1 MPIIKRITALLFLC
15 GALCGCVNV
24 SANETRPAVNYIEE
38 SETTTTTSSILTA
51 ATTEGVTAAAVTSET
66 TTVTTTEAATTT
78 VPETTTTTTT
88 TAETTVTEM
97 KPVSSA
103 VTKPKPVV
111 YTNTITLNGP
121 NLIYTGESFDYTYE
135 ISHRNAERAS
145 VLWQISGNAGTLT
158 EDGKFTAEKAGIVTL
173 IVSDISN
180 GLTDTL
186 TVHVVDS
193 PEDVDFVVEVNGIPI
208 ANKTYPVPADYHPG
222 LLSET
227 YDAFLELKQAA
238 LSDGV
243 EINFMSGFRS
253 YEEQMEVYK
262 KWNEVYP
269 DGEADRISSRP
280 GHSEHQLGLAIDVN
294 SIEFSFADTPEG
306 IWLAENCY
314 KFGFIIRY
322 KEGTEPITGYMYEP
336 WHIRYLGKELAEE
349 VHFSGLTLEEYLG
362 IDSWYRIE
370 TYTGFYEE
378 TE

>member
-1 MPIIKRITALLFLC
+1 M
-15 GALCGCVNV
+15 
-24 SANETRPAVNYIEE
+24 
-38 SETTTTTSSILTA
+38 
-51 ATTEGVTAAAVTSET
+51 
-66 TTVTTTEAATTT
+66 TTTEN
-78 VPETTTTTTT
+78 
-88 TAETTVTEM
+88 
-97 KPVSSA
+97 K
-103 VTKPKPVV
+103 VTKPVTSAVRPQKPVV
-111 YTNTITLNGP
+111 YTNTISLNGP
-121 NLIYTGESFDYTYE
+121 NLVYTGESFDYTYE

-173 IVSDISN
+173 SVSDISN

-238 LSDGV
+238 LSDGI

-262 KWNEVYP
+262 NWNEVYP
-269 DGEADRISSRP
+269 DGEADRISARP

-370 TYTGFYEE
+370 EYIISGE
-378 TE
+378 